1 MTKKKRITAGILA
14 AVAAV
19 LLGNTTVMAAAQ
31 AGEPVFSIETDKT
44 EYSSTDPI
52 NETIKIYNASDDI
65 LTDIEISGNI
75 PEGYLT
81 EDGISAPEQWK
92 AQIESVDVGET
103 RESTVR
109 LVQKTGSEDSG
120 LSDQQSGDRT
130 GDTGTVQTGDTAN
143 IVPWSIAGAASLC
156 IIIGVV
162 AVVRKRK
169 GRNLLSL
176 LLVLAMAGTLL
187 PTSMTAKAAEPGEK
201 TAEEKTEEIEKTITI
216 DGEEVTLKAVITYQT
231 ETKDQEQDTDL
242 SYEGYHL
249 KWEDQFEGNSLN
261 RNDWNVE
268 LHDPGWVNNELQS
281 YVDSP
286 ENIYIK
292 DGSLVLK
299 PVENVSEDGSVSYTS
314 GRINTQHKHDF
325 KYGLFEAR
333 VKVPEGQGFLPAF
346 WMMPTDENLYGQ
358 WPRCGEIDIM
368 EVLGNN
374 TDTSYGTI
382 HYGNPHSESQGSYTL
397 DEGSFSEEY
406 HVFDVEWE
414 PGKISWYVDGKL
426 IHTEDNWY
434 SATEG
439 QGEITYPAPFDQPFY
454 IILNLAVGGNWPGNP
469 DDTTDIKN
477 SAYYIDYVKVYQK
490 DSYDENVTKPI
501 EEVILRDPDEN
512 GNYII
517 NGDFS
522 VNEELTDDKDW
533 VFLTALGGEAGAE
546 IRNNEIA
553 VTTENEGTVDYSVQ
567 LVQPNL
573 PMKQGGVYRLSF
585 DAYADAD
592 RTMKVG
598 ISAPDRS
605 FRRYLND
612 TEISLTQKKQTYNL
626 DFTMTDSDD
635 ANGRLEFNMGAAGS
649 TSGIRISNVSLKKT
663 DEIVITDGEKG
674 ILADGNYVYN
684 GSFQEGEER
693 LGYWDVQKNDG
704 AEVSVTNENNIRRLM
719 VNAPEG
725 TSADKPV
732 IVSQSDLA
740 LSAGNTYAMSFTAEG
755 ESGREITIEA
765 AGQEYSAKMNGTEQ
779 QYDYK
784 LTLDAEPE
792 DTDLAF
798 IFKEPGLY
806 YLDNVRI
813 EEDSLIKN
821 GSFNAGFSGYEPYV
835 DSSISSDVTYVVDSL
850 NEDNAADFSINN
862 TGDAAWKI
870 QLKQNNVEL
879 EKGQWYRLSL
889 DAKASIQRKLMFAIQ
904 RDGSGDDDW
913 TPYSGEKIVDL
924 ENDYNKY
931 EIVFQMK
938 GETDP
943 KAVLSISMG
952 AFDGIQITENHRI
965 CIDNINLEKIDAPD
979 IGEQPVGENL
989 LANSDFASG
998 SEGWENAVTAP
1009 GAAEVSFK
1017 NGRAVYNIT
1026 DVGTED
1032 WNVQLKQNGIVL
1044 EQGAHYKVT
1053 FKAKSSEARTIKL
1066 AMLSPSYNWFG
1077 GKDLVLDKDQEEEF
1091 TVEFTM
1097 NEETETNASMVI
1109 SMGAISEIDT
1119 PASTVEL
1126 SEFSLIRTE

>member
-1 MTKKKRITAGILA
+1 MTKKKRITVGILA

-19 LLGNTTVMAAAQ
+19 LLGNTTVMAAAK

-75 PEGYLT
+75 PDGYLT

-187 PTSMTAKAAEPGEK
+187 PASMTAKAAEPGEK

-242 SYEGYHL
+242 SYEGYNL
-249 KWEDQFEGNSLN
+249 KWEDQFEGETLN
-261 RNDWNVE
+261 RDDWNVE

-286 ENIYIK
+286 ENIYIE

-299 PVENVSEDGSVSYTS
+299 PVETKNEDGSVSYTS
-314 GRINTQHKHDF
+314 GRVNTQNKHDF

-346 WMMPTDENLYGQ
+346 WMMPTNENLYGQ

-368 EVLGNN
+368 EVLGND

-397 DEGSFSEEY
+397 EEGTFSDEY

-439 QGEITYPAPFDQPFY
+439 QGEVTYPAPFDQPFY

-469 DDTTDIKN
+469 DETTDIAN

-490 DSYDENVTKPI
+490 DSYDENVTKPV

-512 GNYII
+512 GNYVV

-522 VNEELTDDKDW
+522 EKEDLTDDKDW
-533 VFLTALGGEAGAE
+533 IFLTALGGEAGAE
-546 IRNNEIA
+546 IGDNEIA
-553 VTTENEGTVDYSVQ
+553 VNTVNEGTVDYSVQ
-567 LVQPNL
+567 LVQPDL
-573 PMKQGGVYRLSF
+573 PMKQGGVYQLTF

-598 ISAPDRS
+598 VSAPDRS
-605 FRRYLND
+605 FRRYLED
-612 TEISLTQKKQTYNL
+612 TTISLTEEKQTYTL

-649 TSGIRISNVSLKKT
+649 TAGIRISNVSLKKT

-684 GSFQEGEER
+684 GSFQEGEGR

-725 TSADKPV
+725 TSADNPV

-755 ESGREITIEA
+755 EAGKNIMVKA
-765 AGQEYSAKMNGTEQ
+765 AGQKYTAELTGAESA
-779 QYDYK
+779 YDYK
-784 LTLDAEPE
+784 LTLDTEPT
-792 DTDLAF
+792 DTNLAF
-798 IFKEPGLY
+798 CFEEPGIY
-806 YLDNVRI
+806 YVDNVRI

-850 NEDNAADFSINN
+850 TEDNAADFSINN

-889 DAKASIQRKLMFAIQ
+889 DAKASIPRKLMFAIQ

-931 EIVFQMK
+931 EIVFQMT

-952 AFDGIQITENHRI
+952 AVDGIQITEKHRI

-998 SEGWENAVTAP
+998 SEGWENAVTLP
-1009 GAAEVSFK
+1009 GAADVSFED
-1017 NGRAVYNIT
+1017 GRAVYKISN
-1026 DVGTED
+1026 VGTED

-1077 GKDLVLDKDQEEEF
+1077 GEDLVLDKDQEEEF

>member
-1 MTKKKRITAGILA
+1 MTKKRRMAVGVLT

-19 LLGNTTVMAAAQ
+19 LLGNTMVVAEAK
-31 AGEPVFSIETDKT
+31 AGEPVLSIETDRT

-52 NETIKIYNASDDI
+52 METVKVYNTSDDMM
-65 LTDIEISGNI
+65 TDIVIKGNI
-75 PEGYLT
+75 PEGYQT
-81 EDGISAPEQWK
+81 EDGISSAEQWK
-92 AQIESVDVGET
+92 IQIEKVDVGEIS
-103 RESTVR
+103 ESTVN
-109 LVQKTGSEDSG
+109 LVSESSETGQGYDDTEKTGN
-120 LSDQQSGDRT
+120 
-130 GDTGTVQTGDTAN
+130 VQTGNTEN
-143 IVPWSIAGAASLC
+143 IILWCAIGTVSLC
-156 IIIGVV
+156 IIIATVK
-162 AVVRKRK
+162 KRK
-169 GRNLLSL
+169 GKTLLSL
-176 LLVLAMAGTLL
+176 LLVVAMAGTLL
-187 PTSMTAKAAEPGEK
+187 PASLTVR
-201 TAEEKTEEIEKTITI
+201 AEEPDDKVSEMRTEEAVKRILI
-216 DGEEVTLKAVITYQT
+216 DGEEVSLKATITYQT
-231 ETKDQEQDTDL
+231 ENKEEEQTTDL
-242 SYEGYHL
+242 SYEGYNL
-249 KWEDQFEGNSLN
+249 KWEDQFEGESLN
-261 RNDWNVE
+261 RDDWNVE

-286 ENIYIK
+286 ENIYLQ

-299 PVENVSEDGSVSYTS
+299 PVENRSEDGNVSYTS

-469 DDTTDIKN
+469 DDTTDIEN

-573 PMKQGGVYRLSF
+573 PMKQGRVYQLTF
-585 DAYADAD
+585 DAYADTD

-598 ISAPDRS
+598 VSAPDRS
-605 FRRYLND
+605 FRRYLED
-612 TEISLTQKKQTYNL
+612 TVVNLTPEKQTYTFE
-626 DFTMTDSDD
+626 FTMTDSDD

-649 TSGIRISNVSLKKT
+649 TAGIRISNVSLKKIK
-663 DEIVITDGEKG
+663 DIEITEGDKG

-684 GSFQEGEER
+684 GSFQEGEGR
-693 LGYWDVQKNDG
+693 LGYWDVLKNDG

-725 TSADKPV
+725 TSADNPV

-755 ESGREITIEA
+755 EAGKNIMVKA
-765 AGQEYSAKMNGTEQ
+765 AGQEYTAKLTGAESV
-779 QYDYK
+779 YDYK
-784 LTLDAEPE
+784 LTLDTEPS
-792 DTDLAF
+792 DTNLAF
-798 IFKEPGLY
+798 CFKEPGIY
-806 YLDNVRI
+806 YVDNVRI

-889 DAKASIQRKLMFAIQ
+889 DAKASKQRKLMFAIQ
-904 RDGSGDDDW
+904 RDGSSDDDW

-924 ENDYNKY
+924 GTDYNTY

-952 AFDGIQITENHRI
+952 AVDGKQITEKHRI

-979 IGEQPVGENL
+979 ISEQPVGENL
-989 LANSDFASG
+989 LVNGDFSSG
-998 SEGWENAVTAP
+998 NDGWENAVTFP
-1009 GAAEVSFK
+1009 EAADVSFE

-1032 WNVQLKQNGIVL
+1032 WHVQLKQSGIFL
-1044 EQGAHYKVT
+1044 EQGVRYKVT
-1053 FKAKSSEARTIKL
+1053 FKAKSSKARTIKL
-1066 AMLSPSYNWFG
+1066 AMLSPSYTWYG
-1077 GKDLVLDKDQEEEF
+1077 GADIALEKDQEEEF

-1109 SMGAISEIDT
+1109 SMGAISGIDT

>member
-1 MTKKKRITAGILA
+1 
-14 AVAAV
+14 
-19 LLGNTTVMAAAQ
+19 MAAAK
-31 AGEPVFSIETDKT
+31 AGGKDTEET
-44 EYSSTDPI
+44 
-52 NETIKIYNASDDI
+52 
-65 LTDIEISGNI
+65 
-75 PEGYLT
+75 
-81 EDGISAPEQWK
+81 
-92 AQIESVDVGET
+92 
-103 RESTVR
+103 
-109 LVQKTGSEDSG
+109 
-120 LSDQQSGDRT
+120 
-130 GDTGTVQTGDTAN
+130 
-143 IVPWSIAGAASLC
+143 
-156 IIIGVV
+156 
-162 AVVRKRK
+162 
-169 GRNLLSL
+169 
-176 LLVLAMAGTLL
+176 
-187 PTSMTAKAAEPGEK
+187 
-201 TAEEKTEEIEKTITI
+201 TEEIGKTITI

-242 SYEGYHL
+242 SYEGYNL

-261 RNDWNVE
+261 RDDWNVE

-286 ENIYIK
+286 ENIYIE

-299 PVENVSEDGSVSYTS
+299 PVETVNEDGSVSYTS
-314 GRINTQHKHDF
+314 GRVNTQNKHDF

-346 WMMPTDENLYGQ
+346 WMMPTNENLYGQ

-368 EVLGNN
+368 EVLGND

-397 DEGSFSEEY
+397 EEGTFSDEY

-439 QGEITYPAPFDQPFY
+439 QGEVTYPAPFDQPFY

-469 DDTTDIKN
+469 DETTDIAN

-490 DSYDENVTKPI
+490 DSYDENVTKPV

-512 GNYII
+512 GNYVV

-522 VNEELTDDKDW
+522 EKEDLTDDKDW
-533 VFLTALGGEAGAE
+533 IFLTALGGEAGAE
-546 IRNNEIA
+546 IGDNEIA
-553 VTTENEGTVDYSVQ
+553 VNTANEGTVDYSVQ
-567 LVQPNL
+567 LVQPDL
-573 PMKQGGVYRLSF
+573 PMKQGGVYQLCF
-585 DAYADAD
+585 DAYADTY

-598 ISAPDRS
+598 VSAPDRS
-605 FRRYLND
+605 FRRYLED
-612 TEISLTQKKQTYNL
+612 TTISLTEEKQTYTL

-649 TSGIRISNVSLKKT
+649 TAGIRISNVSLKKI
-663 DEIVITDGEKG
+663 DEIEITEGDKG

-684 GSFQEGEER
+684 GSFQEGEGR
-693 LGYWDVQKNDG
+693 LGYWDVLKNDG

-725 TSADKPV
+725 TSADNPV

-765 AGQEYSAKMNGTEQ
+765 AGQEYSAEMNGTEQ
-779 QYDYK
+779 EYDYK

-792 DTDLAF
+792 DTDFAF

-889 DAKASIQRKLMFAIQ
+889 DAKANIPRKLMFAIQ

-924 ENDYNKY
+924 ENNYNKY
-931 EIVFQMK
+931 EIVFQMT

-952 AFDGIQITENHRI
+952 AVDGIQITENHRI

-979 IGEQPVGENL
+979 IGE
-989 LANSDFASG
+989 
-998 SEGWENAVTAP
+998 
-1009 GAAEVSFK
+1009 
-1017 NGRAVYNIT
+1017 
-1026 DVGTED
+1026 
-1032 WNVQLKQNGIVL
+1032 
-1044 EQGAHYKVT
+1044 
-1053 FKAKSSEARTIKL
+1053 
-1066 AMLSPSYNWFG
+1066 
-1077 GKDLVLDKDQEEEF
+1077 
-1091 TVEFTM
+1091 
-1097 NEETETNASMVI
+1097 
-1109 SMGAISEIDT
+1109 
-1119 PASTVEL
+1119 
-1126 SEFSLIRTE
+1126 

>member
-1 MTKKKRITAGILA
+1 MTKKRRM
-14 AVAAV
+14 AVVAV
-19 LLGNTTVMAAAQ
+19 LLGNTMVMTETKAE
-31 AGEPVFSIETDKT
+31 EPVLSIETD
-44 EYSSTDPI
+44 
-52 NETIKIYNASDDI
+52 
-65 LTDIEISGNI
+65 
-75 PEGYLT
+75 
-81 EDGISAPEQWK
+81 
-92 AQIESVDVGET
+92 
-103 RESTVR
+103 R
-109 LVQKTGSEDSG
+109 
-120 LSDQQSGDRT
+120 
-130 GDTGTVQTGDTAN
+130 
-143 IVPWSIAGAASLC
+143 
-156 IIIGVV
+156 VV
-162 AVVRKRK
+162 
-169 GRNLLSL
+169 
-176 LLVLAMAGTLL
+176 AMAGTLL
-187 PTSMTAKAAEPGEK
+187 PASLTVRAPEPDDKVSEVRN
-201 TAEEKTEEIEKTITI
+201 EEVVKMIII
-216 DGEEVTLKAVITYQT
+216 DGEEVSLKATITYQT
-231 ETKDQEQDTDL
+231 ENKEEEQTTDL
-242 SYEGYHL
+242 SYEGYNL
-249 KWEDQFEGNSLN
+249 KWEDQFEGESLN
-261 RNDWNVE
+261 RDDWNVE

-286 ENIYIK
+286 ENIYLQ

-299 PVENVSEDGSVSYTS
+299 PVENMNEDGSVSYTS

-553 VTTENEGTVDYSVQ
+553 VTTENEGIVDYSVQ

-612 TEISLTQKKQTYNL
+612 TEISLTQEKQTYNL

-725 TSADKPV
+725 TSADNPV
-732 IVSQSDLA
+732 IVSQTDLA
-740 LSAGNTYAMSFTAEG
+740 LSSGNTYAMSFTAEG
-755 ESGREITIEA
+755 EPGKKILVKV
-765 AGQEYSAKMNGTEQ
+765 AGQKYEFELNGEEQEYDN
-779 QYDYK
+779 K
-784 LTLDAEPE
+784 LTVADEHA
-792 DTDLAF
+792 DTDLSF
-798 IFKEPGLY
+798 VFETPGIY
-806 YLDNVRI
+806 YIDNVRI

-850 NEDNAADFSINN
+850 SEDNAADFTINN

-889 DAKASIQRKLMFAIQ
+889 DAKASIPRELMFAIQ
-904 RDGSGDDDW
+904 RDGSSDDDW
-913 TPYSGEKIVDL
+913 TPYSGEKIVEL
-924 ENDYNKY
+924 GTDYNKY
-931 EIVFQMK
+931 EAVFQMT

-943 KAVLSISMG
+943 KALLSISMG
-952 AFDGIQITENHRI
+952 AVGGKQITEKHRI
-965 CIDNINLEKIDAPD
+965 CIDNINLEK
-979 IGEQPVGENL
+979 
-989 LANSDFASG
+989 
-998 SEGWENAVTAP
+998 
-1009 GAAEVSFK
+1009 
-1017 NGRAVYNIT
+1017 
-1026 DVGTED
+1026 
-1032 WNVQLKQNGIVL
+1032 
-1044 EQGAHYKVT
+1044 
-1053 FKAKSSEARTIKL
+1053 
-1066 AMLSPSYNWFG
+1066 
-1077 GKDLVLDKDQEEEF
+1077 
-1091 TVEFTM
+1091 
-1097 NEETETNASMVI
+1097 
-1109 SMGAISEIDT
+1109 IDT

-1126 SEFSLIRTE
+1126 SEFSLIKTE

>member
-1 MTKKKRITAGILA
+1 MTKKKRITVGILA

-19 LLGNTTVMAAAQ
+19 LLGNTTVMAAAK

-75 PEGYLT
+75 PDGYLT

-242 SYEGYHL
+242 SYEGYDL
-249 KWEDQFEGNSLN
+249 KWEDQFEGETLN
-261 RNDWNVE
+261 RDDWNVE

-299 PVENVSEDGSVSYTS
+299 PVEKNEDGSVSYTS
-314 GRINTQHKHDF
+314 GRVNTQNKHDF

-346 WMMPTDENLYGQ
+346 WMMPTNENLYGQ

-368 EVLGNN
+368 EVLGND

-397 DEGSFSEEY
+397 EEGTFSDEY

-469 DDTTDIKN
+469 DETTDIEN
-477 SAYYIDYVKVYQK
+477 AAYYIDYVKVYQK

-522 VNEELTDDKDW
+522 EKEDLTDDKEW
-533 VFLTALGGEAGAE
+533 IFLTALGGEAEAE
-546 IRNNEIA
+546 IGDNEIA
-553 VTTENEGTVDYSVQ
+553 VNTVNAGTVDYSVQ
-567 LVQPNL
+567 LVQPDL
-573 PMKQGGVYRLSF
+573 PMKQGGVYQLKF
-585 DAYADAD
+585 DAYADTD

-598 ISAPDRS
+598 VSAPDRS
-605 FRRYLND
+605 FRRYLED
-612 TEISLTQKKQTYNL
+612 TVVNLTPEKQTYTFG
-626 DFTMTDSDD
+626 FTMTDSDD

-649 TSGIRISNVSLKKT
+649 TAGIRISNVSLKKT

-693 LGYWDVQKNDG
+693 LGYWDVKKNDG

-725 TSADKPV
+725 TSADNPV
-732 IVSQSDLA
+732 IVSQTDLA
-740 LSAGNTYAMSFTAEG
+740 LSSGNTYAMSFTAEG
-755 ESGREITIEA
+755 EPGKKILVKV
-765 AGQEYSAKMNGTEQ
+765 AGQKYEFELNGAEQEYE
-779 QYDYK
+779 DK
-784 LTLDAEPE
+784 LTVADEHA
-792 DTDLAF
+792 DTDLSF
-798 IFKEPGLY
+798 VFETPGTY
-806 YLDNVRI
+806 YIDNVRI

-850 NEDNAADFSINN
+850 SEDNAADFTINN

-889 DAKASIQRKLMFAIQ
+889 DAKASRPRELMFAIQ
-904 RDGSGDDDW
+904 RDGSSDDDW
-913 TPYSGEKIVDL
+913 TPYSGEKIVEL
-924 ENDYNKY
+924 GTDYNKY
-931 EIVFQMK
+931 EAVFQMT

-943 KAVLSISMG
+943 KALLSISMG
-952 AFDGIQITENHRI
+952 AVRGKPITEKHRI

-979 IGEQPVGENL
+979 ISEQPVGENL
-989 LANSDFASG
+989 LVNGDFSSG
-998 SEGWENAVTAP
+998 KVGWEDPVTLP
-1009 GAAEVSFK
+1009 GEADVSFE
-1017 NGRAVYNIT
+1017 NGRAVYKIRK
-1026 DVGTED
+1026 VGTED
-1032 WNVQLKQNGIVL
+1032 WHVQLKQNGIVL

-1077 GKDLVLDKDQEEEF
+1077 GDDLVLDKDQEEEF